1 MEANM
6 QACDEADNGTPRI
19 PRVTLDAPQSMHVV
33 MTARMFDT
41 LWAGRWWIATF
52 VLLGIAVG
60 FWMVA
65 SSKHVY
71 RVQAVL
77 TPVSSREN
85 GSLDLLSGG
94 MGGLAALAGIGTPGG
109 SRAQIALATLE
120 GTSFTAKFIQDN
132 NITPLLFPGKWDPS
146 ANRWRGPPPSQYEA
160 VRRFSRG
167 GIRTVLRD
175 QDTGLITVEINW
187 SDRLQAVKWLVSMVA
202 QVNAELRSQAIA
214 ESQQNIQFLTAEA
227 QQARVASVKAA
238 IENLIETQMKQ
249 LMLAEAQQEYA
260 LQFVDRP
267 TTPGPKD
274 YVWPRPV
281 MILCAAAFM
290 GGLLGILV
298 QFGLDHARRVRKYR
312 ELRML
317 DHTEI

>member
-1 MEANM
+1 M
-6 QACDEADNGTPRI
+6 QAFDEAERGTACG
-19 PRVTLDAPQSMHVV
+19 PRVTTAPPPSMHVA

-41 LWAGRWWIATF
+41 LWNGRWWVVTF

-77 TPVSSREN
+77 TPVSSRES
-85 GSLDLLSGG
+85 GSLDLLSGS
-94 MGGLAALAGIGTPGG
+94 MGGLAALAGISAPGG

-132 NITPLLFPGKWDPS
+132 GIMPLLFPGKWDPT
-146 ANRWRGPPPSQYEA
+146 AKRWRGAPPSQYEA

-175 QDTGLITVEINW
+175 QDTGLITVQINW
-187 SDRLQAVKWLVSMVA
+187 SNPLQAVDWLVSMVA

-227 QQARVASVKAA
+227 QEARVASVKTA

-249 LMLAEAQQEYA
+249 LMLAEAQKEYA

-298 QFGLDHARRVRKYR
+298 QFGLDHARSVRKYR
-312 ELRML
+312 ELQML
-317 DHTEI
+317 DRTEI

>member
-1 MEANM
+1 M
-6 QACDEADNGTPRI
+6 QAFDEADREGARSPRETPDR
-19 PRVTLDAPQSMHVV
+19 LLSMHVA

-41 LWAGRWWIATF
+41 LWNGRWWIITF
-52 VLLGIAVG
+52 VLLGIVVG
-60 FWMVA
+60 FWIVA

-77 TPVSSREN
+77 TPVTGRES
-85 GSLDLLSGG
+85 GSLDLLSGS
-94 MGGLAALAGIGTPGG
+94 MGGLAALAGISAPGG

-132 NITPLLFPGKWDPS
+132 GIMPLLFPGKWDP
-146 ANRWRGPPPSQYEA
+146 AAKRWRGPPPSQYEA

-175 QDTGLITVEINW
+175 QDTGLITVQVRW
-187 SDRLQAVKWLVSMVA
+187 SNPLQAVDWLVSMVA

-227 QQARVASVKAA
+227 QEARVASVKTA
-238 IENLIETQMKQ
+238 IENLIESQMKQ
-249 LMLAEAQQEYA
+249 LMLAEAQKEYA

-298 QFGLDHARRVRKYR
+298 QFGRDHVRRVRKYR
-312 ELRML
+312 ELQML
-317 DHTEI
+317 DRADI